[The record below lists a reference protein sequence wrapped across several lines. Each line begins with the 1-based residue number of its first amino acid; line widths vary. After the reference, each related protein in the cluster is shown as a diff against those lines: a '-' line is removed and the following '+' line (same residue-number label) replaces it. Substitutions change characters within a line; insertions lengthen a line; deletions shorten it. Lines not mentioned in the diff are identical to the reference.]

1 MINKRLARLRQT
13 AERLFP
19 ERHLYVRSGG
29 EMRKF
34 MLSSRRQLV
43 LASAGTAFAAWSVF
57 ATGGIMVNSVQLALK
72 DQAVAR
78 ERVRAERLLADRNA
92 AMRELTQAEGGV
104 NQLAETVE
112 SRHQA
117 LAMVLAELQGEKAPR
132 PQPLA
137 AASTDPVVRVQS
149 VRQDQER
156 LLAQAEGLAEKR
168 AERLRVAFRMA
179 GLNPSTFANNATGGR
194 GGPLVEARDPKA
206 LAAILDVD
214 EPFAQ
219 RIQRASHDLG
229 EIRAL
234 SAAAEKL
241 PFQKPT
247 HVGYRTSNFGVRFD
261 PFTSRPAFHAGV
273 DFAGGLMTPVVSA
286 GPGVVSF
293 AGARSGYGNTVE
305 VDHGHGLKT
314 RYAHLHNIAVR
325 SGQQVASGSRLGGMG
340 TTGRSTGVHLHYEVW
355 MNGRVQNPDRFL
367 KAGQHV
373 QQTF

>member
-1 MINKRLARLRQT
+1 
-13 AERLFP
+13 
-19 ERHLYVRSGG
+19 
-29 EMRKF
+29 
-34 MLSSRRQLV
+34 
-43 LASAGTAFAAWSVF
+43 
-57 ATGGIMVNSVQLALK
+57 
-72 DQAVAR
+72 
-78 ERVRAERLLADRNA
+78 
-92 AMRELTQAEGGV
+92 
-104 NQLAETVE
+104 
-112 SRHQA
+112 
-117 LAMVLAELQGEKAPR
+117 
-132 PQPLA
+132 
-137 AASTDPVVRVQS
+137 
-149 VRQDQER
+149 
-156 LLAQAEGLAEKR
+156 
-168 AERLRVAFRMA
+168 MA

-314 RYAHLHNIAVR
+314 RYAHLQQIGVR
-325 SGQQVASGSRLGGMG
+325 TGQQRRDRLSPRRNGAPPAVLRASISIMRYG
-340 TTGRSTGVHLHYEVW
+340 
-355 MNGRVQNPDRFL
+355 
-367 KAGQHV
+367 
-373 QQTF
+373 